1 MQNTDVTGEELSANE
16 KKVLIALQKLGG
28 TGLFRDIVKT
38 GGFKEENEAM
48 NAVSWLR
55 YKGMVTTKEE
65 VKKLYSLGKEGEK
78 LVEKGLPEKRALKY
92 IIKNG
97 GIITLT
103 KLQETVTKDEM
114 PIAVGWLKKRG
125 WATIKRERDKVLL
138 EVTPVGKK
146 MADGETEDE
155 KTLLF
160 LKKHPGST
168 VDPKVIGLL
177 KTRKNVVEEKDVVS
191 LEVSLSEKG
200 KQAVEKGLRI
210 EEEITQLTSK
220 IIKSGEWRRKKI
232 RPYDINVF
240 APVISGGKP
249 HPLVALRNR
258 VREIFLSMGFEEI
271 EGNYVES
278 CFWNMDVL
286 FIPQDH
292 PAREM
297 QDTLYCKKPKK
308 IEVDKKL
315 LDMIKRVHEDG
326 GDTGSK
332 GWNYSFSKKEA
343 ERVLLRTHTTVNT
356 IRYLYEHPE
365 PPAKIFSIGK
375 VFRRENLD
383 ATHLPEFYQI
393 EGIIH
398 EEGANFRQLIGVLK
412 EFYRR
417 MGFEKIRLR
426 PAYFPYTEPSME
438 VEVFWNNSWMELGGS
453 GIFRPEVTLP
463 AGVKNP
469 VLAWGLG
476 LERLAMLKLGLNDI
490 RSLYISDLQW
500 LRDTPLL

>member
-1 MQNTDVTGEELSANE
+1 MQNMDITGEELSTNE
-16 KKVLIALQKLGG
+16 KKVLLALHKLGG
-28 TGLFRDIVKT
+28 RGLFNDIVKT

-65 VKKLYSLGKEGEK
+65 IKKLYSLGKEGER

-92 IIKNG
+92 IIKKG
-97 GIITLT
+97 GKTVLT
-103 KLQETVTKDEM
+103 KLQETLNKDEI
-114 PIAVGWLKKRG
+114 PIAVGWLKKKG
-125 WATIKRERDKVLL
+125 WATIKKEGNKVLL
-138 EVTPVGKK
+138 EVTPDGKK
-146 MADGETEDE
+146 MVDKETEDE
-155 KTLLF
+155 QTLLF
-160 LKKHPGST
+160 LKKHPGSPLNPKT
-168 VDPKVIGLL
+168 VASL
-177 KTRKNVVEEKDVVS
+177 KTRKNVIEEKNVVS
-191 LEVSLSEKG
+191 LQVSLSEKG
-200 KQAVEKGLRI
+200 KKAVKKGLKI
-210 EEEITQLTSK
+210 EEEITQITSK
-220 IIKSGEWRRKKI
+220 IIKTGEWKKKKI

-240 APVISGGKP
+240 APIISGGKP
-249 HPLVALRNR
+249 HPLVNLKNR
-258 VREIFLSMGFEEI
+258 VREIFLAMGFEEI

-292 PAREM
+292 PARDM

-308 IEVDKKL
+308 IDVDEKL
-315 LDMIKRVHEDG
+315 LEIIKNIHENG
-326 GDTGSK
+326 GNTGSK
-332 GWNYSFSKKEA
+332 GWGYHFSKKEA

-356 IRYLYEHPE
+356 IRYLYKHPE
-365 PPAKIFSIGK
+365 PPAKVFSIGK

-438 VEVFWNNSWMELGGS
+438 IEVFWNNKWMELGGS

-490 RSLYISDLQW
+490 RKLYISDLQW